1 MKQLCLSA
9 IAIFVV
15 CAFGPRELIGH
26 EALTTTVQFDREIVR
41 VLNRRCV
48 MCHSEHGPSFSLE
61 TYEQTWR
68 ARRPIRSAVLPRHM
82 PPWAAVPG
90 YGEFVNSNDL
100 TLRETQFVVS
110 WVEGLGP
117 RNAGTVFRNIV
128 ALDAEPP
135 PAVRA
140 KSPVAGWPSG
150 EPDLTRPL
158 SANTIEPG
166 QPDRVERVVVDL
178 GLTEERRVRGVDYLP
193 GDRRVVRAASF
204 SVEETGQWLGSWTPW
219 HGVSAPP
226 PGVAYRL
233 PAGSHVVAEL
243 YYRSADELVIDSG
256 ALGLFFADE
265 SSPKEP
271 SDVVLKTQGV
281 VAARAGSHRFRA
293 ETRLTTDTAALAVW
307 PELRP
312 GMTSIEVSARRPDGS
327 TEILLFA
334 VDPILDWPTPYVF
347 KEPIRLPRDTELSV
361 TTYYA
366 GDAARGRTGGIRLTV
381 STYDE

>member
-1 MKQLCLSA
+1 
-9 IAIFVV
+9 
-15 CAFGPRELIGH
+15 
-26 EALTTTVQFDREIVR
+26 
-41 VLNRRCV
+41 
-48 MCHSEHGPSFSLE
+48 
-61 TYEQTWR
+61 
-68 ARRPIRSAVLPRHM
+68 M

-128 ALDAEPP
+128 ALDAEPGP
-135 PAVRA
+135 LFAA

-166 QPDRVERVVVDL
+166 QPDRVERWWSISA
-178 GLTEERRVRGVDYLP
+178 
-193 GDRRVVRAASF
+193 DRRAS
-204 SVEETGQWLGSWTPW
+204 GSRR
-219 HGVSAPP
+219 G
-226 PGVAYRL
+226 L
-233 PAGSHVVAEL
+233 PAGRPPCGARGLVLGGGDRPMARELDTMARRLGASPGGGLPVASWFA
-243 YYRSADELVIDSG
+243 RRG
-256 ALGLFFADE
+256 RALLSQWGRVGDRQGRPRPVLRRRIVA
-265 SSPKEP
+265 KEP
-271 SDVVLKTQGV
+271 TDVVLKTPGV
-281 VAARAGSHRFRA
+281 AAARAGSHRFRA
-293 ETRLTTDTAALAVW
+293 ETRLTADTAALAVW

-366 GDAARGRTGGIRLTV
+366 VTPPLMVGQGASG
-381 STYDE
+381 